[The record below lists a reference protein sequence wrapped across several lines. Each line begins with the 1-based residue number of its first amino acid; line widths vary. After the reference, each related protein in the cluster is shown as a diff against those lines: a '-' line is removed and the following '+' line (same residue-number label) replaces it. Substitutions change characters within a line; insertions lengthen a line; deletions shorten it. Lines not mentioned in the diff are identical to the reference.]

1 MYRFA
6 IPISIL
12 LFLIVG
18 SSVAH
23 GSNKE
28 SARGGFLNMM
38 PVADNYNASATE
50 NNGTCDYCSCGGGG
64 GGASVDFPLVV
75 ESSPA
80 VGTGGTVYRFYVQMQ
95 DATDRFSSVF
105 GNDQACLIIN
115 TPAGVFNSPYNSS
128 WNASGI
134 NPAFLPRFP
143 DLADDSFATIGLDG
157 PASSSGLAGAADPSI
172 VEDASLSPTVSGYFT
187 SGGTG
192 LKVNTLKGA
201 AWYVLNTAANGLPD
215 ANMRVLIAQV
225 TTAGDISG
233 QMNYQVFPLGVGAD
247 QQQISIEFN
256 GTGTFGGVVGGNA
269 CGFTDATATNYDA
282 SAQYDGDR
290 NNQSIGENVADST
303 PTARPN
309 ETNASNRIRIR
320 TTDKK
325 VEIERV
331 AVIGKQGEL
340 CSGAVDDGQGIAELV
355 EGELLGLYDVVERRH
370 LEDILQEQRLAMSGL
385 IFEDSDFAKAGC
397 LAGAQGTVLVSY
409 SCLQDKT
416 KLQIKLVDCST
427 SDLFWS
433 ATGIDVSEFDLLDAL
448 RRELSKR

>member
-18 SSVAH
+18 SSVAQ
-23 GSNKE
+23 GLKKE
-28 SARGGFLNMM
+28 LPHGGFLYMM
-38 PVADNYNASATE
+38 PVADVTATYGYIQE
-50 NNGTCDYCSCGGGG
+50 GTPCSIDLNSCVNSFFEVTILGSGKKGYMFH
-64 GGASVDFPLVV
+64 S
-75 ESSPA
+75 A
-80 VGTGGTVYRFYVQMQ
+80 VGVASPSDCNVQS
-95 DATDRFSSVF
+95 T
-105 GNDQACLIIN
+105 
-115 TPAGVFNSPYNSS
+115 
-128 WNASGI
+128 
-134 NPAFLPRFP
+134 
-143 DLADDSFATIGLDG
+143 
-157 PASSSGLAGAADPSI
+157 
-172 VEDASLSPTVSGYFT
+172 
-187 SGGTG
+187 
-192 LKVNTLKGA
+192 
-201 AWYVLNTAANGLPD
+201 
-215 ANMRVLIAQV
+215 
-225 TTAGDISG
+225 
-233 QMNYQVFPLGVGAD
+233 
-247 QQQISIEFN
+247 
-256 GTGTFGGVVGGNA
+256 
-269 CGFTDATATNYDA
+269 
-282 SAQYDGDR
+282 
-290 NNQSIGENVADST
+290 GENVADST
-303 PTARPN
+303 PTGRPN

-397 LAGAQGTVLVSY
+397 LAGAQGTVIVSY